1 MAQEKSNPVPSQ
13 DINKFDQYNPKKQPQ
28 KQN

>member
-1 MAQEKSNPVPSQ
+1 MAQEKSNPIPCQ

-28 KQN
+28 KPK